1 MDLYIPR
8 KCAWTN
14 RLIDAKDHASIQIN
28 IGHLDDTGVYTGQY
42 TTLALSGF
50 VRAMVRRP
58 RLPPRV
64 RRMRPGTRLP
74 AAMPAEPRHQRAPER
89 CLRSRCAWHGD
100 RGSRLRRPRGSHA
113 AKP

>member
-58 RLPPRV
+58 RPQS
-64 RRMRPGTRLP
+64 
-74 AAMPAEPRHQRAPER
+74 AAA
-89 CLRSRCAWHGD
+89 
-100 RGSRLRRPRGSHA
+100 
-113 AKP
+113 